1 MFEKVNF
8 FSPDR
13 GVDLSH
19 SDLVFVSSRRFL
31 LLLARGV
38 AVGDL
43 N

>member
-13 GVDLSH
+13 GFDLSH
-19 SDLVFVSSRRFL
+19 GDLLFVSSRRFL
-31 LLLARGV
+31 RLFVPVMAI
-38 AVGDL
+38 GDL